1 MTMSLR
7 AAVEVTPEEIIRR
20 RLLACPA
27 GPAGWREFED
37 AALEALECLFVPPLT
52 RPVVQP
58 RTYSGIDRRD
68 AVFPNRNLD
77 GGGHWTHLLQEL
89 SARMVLV
96 EFKNYDS
103 EDIGKDEVNQTRN
116 YLTRPMGKLA
126 ILVTNKPPGDA
137 AHVKRNTIFSEDG
150 KVILFVTRQQLIEML
165 DIKERGEDPAD
176 LIMDAVERFYLQH
189 E

>member
-1 MTMSLR
+1 MSPQ
-7 AAVEVTPEEIIRR
+7 AAAEVTPEEIIRR

-27 GPAGWREFED
+27 GLAGWREFEET
-37 AALEALECLFVPPLT
+37 ALGALEYLFVPPLT
-52 RPVVQP
+52 KPIVQP

-77 GGGHWTHLLQEL
+77 GGSHWTQLLREL
-89 SARMVLV
+89 NARMVLV
-96 EFKNYDS
+96 EFKNYDT
-103 EDIGKDEVNQTRN
+103 EGIGKDEVNQTRY
-116 YLTRPMGKLA
+116 YLTKPMGKLA

-137 AHVKRNTIFSEDG
+137 AHVKRNTIFSQDG
-150 KVILFVTRQQLIEML
+150 TVILFVTTDHLLEML